1 MKSPGWYHRLMLPK
15 RTYPWL
21 GLAAIGCLALVVS
34 NLVDAPAMAIPSK
47 LLASTAFLA
56 TAVVAGAFK
65 SRYGRLL
72 FAGLVMSWFGDAFL
86 LGTTD
91 QTFLFGLAAFL
102 LAHVAYV
109 IAFVAR
115 GVNIKWGL
123 AAFIP
128 IALST
133 IGAMIWLAPFVSAEM
148 LIPVRIYALVISL
161 MVVTAFGVRGN
172 AGPTLIPIGALLF
185 YFSDL
190 SVAAGQF
197 IQPAFPQYVWGLP
210 FYYTGQIMLALS
222 TASGSNKD

>member
-1 MKSPGWYHRLMLPK
+1 MLMLPK
-15 RTYPWL
+15 RTYLWL
-21 GLAAIGCLALVVS
+21 GLAAIGCLSLVAS
-34 NLVDAPAMAIPSK
+34 NLLDARAMAIPSK
-47 LLASTAFLA
+47 LLASTAFLV
-56 TAVVAGAFK
+56 TAVTAGAFK

-91 QTFLFGLAAFL
+91 KMFLFGLAAFL

-109 IAFVAR
+109 IAFVAC
-115 GVNIKWGL
+115 GVNIKWSL
-123 AAFIP
+123 VTLVP
-128 IALST
+128 IALASVA
-133 IGAMIWLAPFVSAEM
+133 AMVWLTPFIPAEM
-148 LIPVRIYALVISL
+148 LIPVRVYSLVISL
-161 MVVTAFGVRGN
+161 MVVTAFGAKGN
-172 AGPTLIPIGALLF
+172 AGPALIPIGALLF

-197 IQPAFPQYVWGLP
+197 AQPAFPQYVWGLP

>member
-1 MKSPGWYHRLMLPK
+1 MLMFPK

-21 GLAAIGCLALVVS
+21 GLAAIACIALVVS
-34 NLVDAPAMAIPSK
+34 NLLDARAAAIPSK

-56 TAVVAGAFK
+56 TAVVCGAFR

-72 FAGLVMSWFGDAFL
+72 FVGLVLSWFGDAFL

-91 QTFLFGLAAFL
+91 RMFLFGLATFL

-115 GVNIKWGL
+115 GMNIRWAL
-123 AAFIP
+123 AAAVP
-128 IALST
+128 IVLASVGT
-133 IGAMIWLAPFVSAEM
+133 MIWLAPSVSAEM
-148 LIPVRIYALVISL
+148 LIPVRIYSLVISL
-161 MVVTAFGVRGN
+161 MVITAFGTRGYG
-172 AGPTLIPIGALLF
+172 GPALIPFGALLF

-190 SVAAGQF
+190 SVAVNQF
-197 IQPAFPQYVWGLP
+197 MQPAFPHYVWGLP

>member
-1 MKSPGWYHRLMLPK
+1 MIAK
-15 RTYPWL
+15 RTYPWI

-34 NLVDAPAMAIPSK
+34 NLVDARAIAIPSK

-91 QTFLFGLAAFL
+91 KMFLFGLAAFL

-115 GVNIKWGL
+115 GVNIKWCL
-123 AAFIP
+123 VTLVP
-128 IALST
+128 IALASVA
-133 IGAMIWLAPFVSAEM
+133 AMVWLTPFIPAEM
-148 LIPVRIYALVISL
+148 LIPVRVYSLVISL
-161 MVVTAFGVRGN
+161 MVVTAFGAKGN
-172 AGPTLIPIGALLF
+172 AGPALIPIGALLF

-197 IQPAFPQYVWGLP
+197 AQPAFPQYVWGLP

>member
-1 MKSPGWYHRLMLPK
+1 MLMLSK

-21 GLAAIGCLALVVS
+21 GLAAIGCLSLVVS
-34 NLVDAPAMAIPSK
+34 TLVDAGAMAMPSK

-56 TAVVAGAFK
+56 TAVVAGAFN
-65 SRYGRLL
+65 SRYGRLV
-72 FAGLVMSWFGDAFL
+72 FVGLVLSWFGDAFL
-86 LGTTD
+86 LGSTD
-91 QTFLFGLAAFL
+91 RMFLFGLATFL

-109 IAFVAR
+109 IAFAAR
-115 GVNIKWGL
+115 GINIRWSL
-123 AAFIP
+123 ATHVP
-128 IALST
+128 IELVSV
-133 IGAMIWLAPFVSAEM
+133 GAMIWLTPFISAEM
-148 LIPVRIYALVISL
+148 LIPVRVYSLVISL
-161 MVVTAFGVRGN
+161 MVVTAFGAKGN

-197 IQPAFPQYVWGLP
+197 MQPAFPQYVWGLP